1 MRTAKSL
8 STAKQLRSGDDC
20 AVFPRAT
27 HTLTAAA
34 TSVFKLNYSSTAIPS
49 WLRVMTSSIEI
60 AGLHPGVT
68 DMSLL
73 RSWKYGGLICPGVA
87 PHATDMSSLR
97 DLKKNSEYSK
107 HPQHAVGACESRDC
121 RRAVRRPAVALFQ
134 ARLPQSGTLLL
145 AAPEIRKSGRNRL
158 PLRTR
163 QYHLSRRGEIRKR
176 QFHQVDSRLYHQ
188 KTG

>member
-20 AVFPRAT
+20 AVFSRAT
-27 HTLTAAA
+27 DTLTEAA

-49 WLRVMTSSIEI
+49 WRRVMTSSIEI

-68 DMSLL
+68 DISLL

-97 DLKKNSEYSK
+97 DLKKNSEYSGMLLITMTFRGSGK
-107 HPQHAVGACESRDC
+107 LSGARSRGFSC
-121 RRAVRRPAVALFQ
+121 R
-134 ARLPQSGTLLL
+134 
-145 AAPEIRKSGRNRL
+145 
-158 PLRTR
+158 
-163 QYHLSRRGEIRKR
+163 
-176 QFHQVDSRLYHQ
+176 QVIA
-188 KTG
+188 KAIICNA